1 MKTALV
7 TGISGQ
13 DGLYALELLSAEGYR
28 VVGTS
33 RDSINA
39 KNKFSNKH
47 PNLEILEWD
56 LRNEAQIKEIIQ
68 RVKPCEIYNFAAYS
82 SGEKMYENPVDL
94 TIINGLVVTKILDA
108 IKKIDPKVR
117 FVQAS
122 SSEMFGLVAGRPQ
135 NEFTPFYPRS
145 PYGASKLYGHNM
157 INIYRERHDLF
168 ACSAILFNHESPY
181 RGMNFVTRKIT
192 NTAAKIKL
200 GLAKEL
206 VIGNLEMQRDWLFA
220 GDAVRAMWMMLQAP
234 HAGDYIVSSGSSH
247 SVREFC
253 ALAFSRLG
261 MNYEDYVVSSPE
273 FFRPADSINLEGDP
287 SKLIA
292 LGWSNSKSFVE
303 LVYDMVDNDY
313 VSLKDNQAKNSQ

>member
-206 VIGNLEMQRDWLFA
+206 VLGNLEMQRDWLFA

-287 SKLIA
+287 SKLLA
-292 LGWSNSKSFVE
+292 LGWSKSMNFVE
-303 LVYDMVDNDY
+303 LVYNMVDNDY
-313 VSLKDNQAKNSQ
+313 IVLKEDHLKKIP

>member
-47 PNLEILEWD
+47 PNVEILEWD

>member
-1 MKTALV
+1 
-7 TGISGQ
+7 
-13 DGLYALELLSAEGYR
+13 
-28 VVGTS
+28 
-33 RDSINA
+33 
-39 KNKFSNKH
+39 
-47 PNLEILEWD
+47 
-56 LRNEAQIKEIIQ
+56 
-68 RVKPCEIYNFAAYS
+68 
-82 SGEKMYENPVDL
+82 MYENPVDL

>member
-39 KNKFSNKH
+39 KYKLSNKH

-56 LRNEAQIKEIIQ
+56 LRNEAQLEEIIQ

-82 SGEKMYENPVDL
+82 SGEKMYENPIDL
-94 TIINGLVVTKILDA
+94 TIINGLGVTKILDA

-122 SSEMFGLVAGRPQ
+122 SSEMFGLVASRPQ

-157 INIYRERHDLF
+157 INIYRGRHDLF

-206 VIGNLEMQRDWLFA
+206 VLGNLEMQRDWLFA

-273 FFRPADSINLEGDP
+273 FFRPVDSINLEGDP

-292 LGWSNSKSFVE
+292 LGWSKTKSFVE

-313 VSLKDNQAKNSQ
+313 VSLKDNQAKMSQ

>member
-7 TGISGQ
+7 IGVSGQ
-13 DGLYALELLSAEGYR
+13 DGHYALNLLSKEGYR

-33 RDSINA
+33 RDSIKAINQLSL
-39 KNKFSNKH
+39 KY

-56 LRNEAQIKEIIQ
+56 LRNEVQIREIIQ
-68 RVKPCEIYNFAAYS
+68 RVKPSEIYNFAAYS

-94 TIINGLVVTKILDA
+94 TVINGLGVTKILDA
-108 IKKIDPKVR
+108 IKEIDPKIR

-122 SSEMFGLVAGRPQ
+122 SSEMFGLVASKPQ
-135 NEFTPFYPRS
+135 NELTPFNPRS
-145 PYGASKLYGHNM
+145 PYGAAKLYAHNM
-157 INIYRERHDLF
+157 INIYRERYGLF

-192 NTAAKIKL
+192 HTAARIKL

-206 VIGNLEMQRDWLFA
+206 VLGNLEMQRDWLFA
-220 GDAVRAMWMMLQAP
+220 GDAVRAMWFMLQAP
-234 HAGDYIVSSGSSH
+234 SASDYIVSSGYSH

-261 MNYEDYVVSSPE
+261 IVYQDYVKSSPE
-273 FFRPADSINLEGDP
+273 FFRPADSINLEGDS
-287 SKLIA
+287 SKLQA
-292 LGWSNSKSFVE
+292 LGWSKSKSFDE
-303 LVYDMVDNDY
+303 LVIDMVDNDY
-313 VSLKDNQAKNSQ
+313 KLLKEN

>member
-39 KNKFSNKH
+39 KNKLSNKH

-56 LRNEAQIKEIIQ
+56 LRNEARIKKIIQ

-82 SGEKMYENPVDL
+82 SGEKMYENPID
-94 TIINGLVVTKILDA
+94 ISMINGLGVTKILDA
-108 IKKIDPKVR
+108 IKEIDPKVR

-122 SSEMFGLVAGRPQ
+122 SSEMFGLVVGRPQ

-157 INIYRERHDLF
+157 INIYRDRHDLF

-206 VIGNLEMQRDWLFA
+206 VLGNLEMQRDWLFA

-287 SKLIA
+287 SKLLA
-292 LGWSNSKSFVE
+292 LGWSKSMNFVE
-303 LVYDMVDNDY
+303 LVYNMVDNDY
-313 VSLKDNQAKNSQ
+313 MVLKEDHLNKSP

>member
-7 TGISGQ
+7 IGITGQ
-13 DGLYALELLSAEGYR
+13 DGHYALKLLSKEGYR

-33 RDSINA
+33 RDSIKAINQL
-39 KNKFSNKH
+39 SLMH

-56 LRNEAQIKEIIQ
+56 LRDEIQIREIIQ
-68 RVKPCEIYNFAAYS
+68 KVKPSEVYNFAAYS

-94 TIINGLVVTKILDA
+94 TVINGLGVTKILDA
-108 IKKIDPKVR
+108 IKEIDPKIR

-122 SSEMFGLVAGRPQ
+122 SSEMFGLVENKPQ
-135 NEFTPFYPRS
+135 NELTPFNPRS
-145 PYGASKLYGHNM
+145 PYGAAKLYGHN
-157 INIYRERHDLF
+157 IVNVYRERYHLF

-192 NTAAKIKL
+192 HTAARIKL

-206 VIGNLEMQRDWLFA
+206 VLGNLEMQRDWLFA
-220 GDAVRAMWMMLQAP
+220 GDAVGAMWFMLQAP
-234 HAGDYIVSSGSSH
+234 SASDYIVSSGSSH

-261 MNYEDYVVSSPE
+261 IDYQDYVKSSPE
-273 FFRPADSINLEGDP
+273 FFRPADAINLEGDS
-287 SKLIA
+287 SKLQA
-292 LGWSNSKSFVE
+292 LGWSKSKSFDE
-303 LVYDMVDNDY
+303 LVIDMVDNDY
-313 VSLKDNQAKNSQ
+313 NTLKEN